1 MSVVKQLLQQ
11 PEAFDFVQAVRVL
24 RSLSQQDGRSIRWL
38 SEPIP
43 EGDPN
48 DVTRI
53 EHLGHEV
60 KVHLGLESLSG
71 CKGVIPDYL
80 YAELLASL
88 HQDDNALQ
96 AFLDVFNQ
104 RYFELLG
111 HLESSASLMLRDER
125 ERSLNIAQKRLSQL
139 GALSEL
145 LALPK
150 KKAGGYDASVIR
162 YGLLLAGKSRS
173 LSGLKQLLCSY
184 FSMDIR
190 LQAHRSQV
198 YRVALCDQSRIGQRL
213 GQNNSLGHG
222 VLLGKTGTQSFRSI
236 EVFITPRSRK
246 EYLALLDDHQFA
258 RAVEA
263 LMATYLRESVKVK
276 MYLYVKRAFI
286 DAPLLKKGQQS
297 FRLGEANCLAPDR
310 RPQDYRKILLQAET
324 I

>member
-1 MSVVKQLLQQ
+1 MSVVTRLLQQ
-11 PEAFDFVQAVRVL
+11 PEAFDFVQVVRVL
-24 RSLSQQDGRSIRWL
+24 RALAKSGHHSVRWV

-43 EGDPN
+43 EGDVN

-53 EHLGHEV
+53 EQLSSEM

-80 YAELLASL
+80 YAELLTSL

-104 RYFELLG
+104 RHFELQAYI
-111 HLESSASLMLRDER
+111 ESTTSLMLRDER

-145 LALPK
+145 MALPK
-150 KKAGGYDASVIR
+150 RKQGGYDPSFLR

-173 LSGLKQLLCSY
+173 LSGLKKLLCSY

-198 YRVALCDQSRIGQRL
+198 YRVAQNDQSRLGQRL

-222 VLLGKTGTQSFRSI
+222 VLLGRTGTQSFRSI

-246 EYLALLDDHQFA
+246 EYLALLDDHLFA
-258 RAVEA
+258 RAVNT

-286 DAPLLKKGQQS
+286 DAPLLKQGLQS
-297 FRLGEANCLAPDR
+297 FRLGEANCLAPNR
-310 RPQDYRKILLQAET
+310 HPQDYRKILLQAET